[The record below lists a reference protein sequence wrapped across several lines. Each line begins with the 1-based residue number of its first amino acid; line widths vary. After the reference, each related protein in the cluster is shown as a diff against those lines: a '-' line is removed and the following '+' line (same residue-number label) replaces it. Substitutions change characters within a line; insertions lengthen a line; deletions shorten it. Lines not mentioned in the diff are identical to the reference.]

1 MPWDNSLD
9 IDGIIVNRVWGTL
22 DDEEVVTMIG
32 DIYRMMVEAA
42 STRCLSDFQ
51 EVHSEISIQRLYQL
65 PKIYEEMGIPR
76 NVRLAMLLP
85 LTKHR
90 MIDYQFYENTSQNAG
105 YNIRMFESSDEAWQW
120 LLEG

>member
-1 MPWDNSLD
+1 MPWDSSLGK
-9 IDGIIVNRVWGTL
+9 DGIIVNRVRGSL

-32 DIYRMMVEAA
+32 DVYRMMVEAD

-51 EVHSEISIQRLYQL
+51 EVHSEVSIQRLYQL

-76 NVRLAMLLP
+76 KARLAMLLP

-90 MIDYQFYENTSQNAG
+90 MIDYQFYENTCQNAG
-105 YNIRMFESSDEAWQW
+105 YNIRLFESSDEARQW

>member
-1 MPWDNSLD
+1 
-9 IDGIIVNRVWGTL
+9 
-22 DDEEVVTMIG
+22 
-32 DIYRMMVEAA
+32 
-42 STRCLSDFQ
+42 
-51 EVHSEISIQRLYQL
+51 
-65 PKIYEEMGIPR
+65 MGIPR
-76 NVRLAMLLP
+76 NVRLVMLLP